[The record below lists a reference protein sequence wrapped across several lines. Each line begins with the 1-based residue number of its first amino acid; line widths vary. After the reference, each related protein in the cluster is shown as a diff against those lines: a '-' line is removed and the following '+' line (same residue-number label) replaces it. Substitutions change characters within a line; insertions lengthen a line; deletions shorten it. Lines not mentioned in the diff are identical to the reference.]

1 GCGLRRVVE
10 RRRGLGRS
18 TREPGCRP
26 RYDRDRRRDLRA
38 SQEGRRPGSCR
49 RDRQAAVAVRCHAR
63 ELLVV
68 PQAPSRD
75 GGTDAGGAHVVELR
89 AWCRTLAL
97 RLRLQDGVRYA
108 VTAEVA
114 NSPSRWA
121 ELAGRTR

>member
-1 GCGLRRVVE
+1 
-10 RRRGLGRS
+10 
-18 TREPGCRP
+18 
-26 RYDRDRRRDLRA
+26 
-38 SQEGRRPGSCR
+38 
-49 RDRQAAVAVRCHAR
+49 RQAAVAVRCHAR

-121 ELAGRTR
+121 ELAGRTRPRDLRAAECACGSRPVGGTGCVRGSRGPARSSRCAASRAREVRAPDV